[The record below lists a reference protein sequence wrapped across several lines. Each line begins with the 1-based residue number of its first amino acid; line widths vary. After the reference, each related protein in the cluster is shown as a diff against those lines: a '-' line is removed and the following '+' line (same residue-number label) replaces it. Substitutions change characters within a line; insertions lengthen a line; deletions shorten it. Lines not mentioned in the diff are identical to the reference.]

1 MLDNNKKGLYFKRGK
16 NDIFVPQEYIKP
28 NGKLK
33 RTGKEY
39 IENQLNKISRRKAV

>member
-1 MLDNNKKGLYFKRGK
+1 MLDKNKKGLYCKRGK

-39 IENQLNKISRRKAV
+39 IENQLNKISRRKAI